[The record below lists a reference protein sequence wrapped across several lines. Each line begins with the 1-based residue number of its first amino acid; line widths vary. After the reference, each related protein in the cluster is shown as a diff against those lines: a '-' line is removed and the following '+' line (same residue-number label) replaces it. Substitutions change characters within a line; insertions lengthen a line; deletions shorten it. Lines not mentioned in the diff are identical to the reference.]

1 MAAEDS
7 IGAKLMSHYD
17 LPPVPVSE
25 EKGTEVALD
34 SPGYNSDAPS
44 EWEREIR
51 FPVNDEILTALTL
64 GDKVSVSLVGTV
76 IEASKNESR
85 HGSNKSMSISIE
97 SVDVESS
104 DAIDADYFM
113 SGFDQGPTRGY

>member
-1 MAAEDS
+1 MVAEDS
-7 IGAKLMSHYD
+7 NGARLMAHYD

-25 EKGTEVALD
+25 EKSTDVAID
-34 SPGYNSDAPS
+34 SSYNSDAPS

-51 FPVNDEILTALTL
+51 FPVNDSILTALTL

-97 SVDVESS
+97 SVDVDSS
-104 DAIDADYFM
+104 DAIDSDYFM